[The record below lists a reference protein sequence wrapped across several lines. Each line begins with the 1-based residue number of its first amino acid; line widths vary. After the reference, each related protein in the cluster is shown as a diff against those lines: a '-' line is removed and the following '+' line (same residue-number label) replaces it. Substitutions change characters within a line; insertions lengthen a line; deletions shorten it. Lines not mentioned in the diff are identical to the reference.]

1 MRGKMVK
8 SVFKKEM
15 MDILRDKKTLFMTV
29 ILPILLYPTLIILM
43 SYVMSSSTTSLAQ
56 KTLNIAFSEAPNME
70 VMTKIEALTEEN
82 GKFNIIEVEDYEAAL
97 LRGEIAAYVMV
108 ENKENT
114 TEYKIYIN
122 SSEEDGGQAS
132 SRLQKIFQSY
142 KEELISKRINA
153 AGLDEEII
161 LQPITYGV
169 QDTAK
174 SEQVA
179 GYLLGIILPFILV
192 LGILTGA
199 IYPAIDIMAG
209 EKERGTLETLL
220 TLPISNLELVMGKY
234 LAVSLS
240 ALVSAIMSL
249 LSISI
254 SIVFLILNA
263 SELVDVS
270 VMNID
275 LSRLILPLIITF
287 ICICVFTLVISA
299 ISMCVCSLA
308 QSFKEAQNAVTPLMI
323 GAMVLSY
330 ASMVPNLEL
339 NTVTASLPVVN
350 VVLLIKSVL
359 TFKYDL
365 SLLMI
370 VLISNIGFV
379 IISVWLLSKLFK
391 SEEVL
396 FGGGKGFT
404 FLERRSD
411 IKKGTMPSISDGIV
425 LYALT
430 LLLLIYVAS
439 YLQMK
444 FKAGG
449 IVITQ
454 LLLFSL
460 PILLS
465 IYIKTDFKKVYSLN
479 RIKISGIL
487 GSMTLWSG
495 VLIFSLLSTNIL
507 LAIFP
512 QDTAYLEALQEQI
525 LSSDHVLFNLLIVA
539 VLPAICEETFF
550 RGFILSS
557 LSGDKQYRRGIL
569 LSGLLFGMM
578 HMDLIRLLPTTCLGI
593 AIAYAVYKTGSIW
606 AGVLM
611 HFLNNAFSVIVSSPS
626 LKGVTHLVKQVEN
639 RLSPLSIGNIASYY
653 IVAFV
658 LIGLGYYLLN
668 YRNKYKKLKIN
679 EAK

>member
-1 MRGKMVK
+1 MKGTIVK

-29 ILPILLYPTLIILM
+29 ILPILLYPALIILM
-43 SYVMSSSTTSLAQ
+43 TYVMSSSNTSLAQ
-56 KTLNIAFSEAPNME
+56 KTLNIAFSEVPNAE
-70 VMTKIEALTEEN
+70 VMSKIETLTKEN
-82 GKFNIIEVEDYEAAL
+82 GKLNIVEVEDYEAAL
-97 LRGEIAAYVMV
+97 LKGEIAAYVAAQRSGY
-108 ENKENT
+108 T
-114 TEYKIYIN
+114 TDYKIYIN
-122 SSEEDGGQAS
+122 SSEEDGRQAS
-132 SRLQKIFQSY
+132 SRLQKILEEY
-142 KEELISKRINA
+142 KETLISERISEV
-153 AGLDEEII
+153 GLDEIAI
-161 LQPITYGV
+161 LQPITYSV

-179 GYLLGIILPFILV
+179 GYLLGTILPFILV

-199 IYPAIDIMAG
+199 IYPSIDIMAG

-249 LSISI
+249 LSISF
-254 SIVFLILNA
+254 SVGFLFLSA
-263 SELVDVS
+263 SELVEAS
-270 VMNID
+270 SMNMD
-275 LSRLILPLIITF
+275 LSKLILPLMITF

-308 QSFKEAQNAVTPLMI
+308 KSFKEAQNAMTPLMI
-323 GAMVLSY
+323 VAMILSY
-330 ASMVPNLEL
+330 ASMIPNLEL

-350 VVLLIKSVL
+350 IVLLIKSVL

-379 IISVWLLSKLFK
+379 IIAVWLLSKLFK

-396 FGGGKGFT
+396 FGGGRGFT
-404 FLERRSD
+404 FLERHSN
-411 IKKGTMPSISDGIV
+411 IKKGTMPTISDGIV
-425 LYALT
+425 LYAFM
-430 LLLLIYVAS
+430 LLLLIYVGS

-479 RIKISGIL
+479 HIKISGIL
-487 GSMTLWSG
+487 GSIILWSG
-495 VLIFSLLSTNIL
+495 VLIFSLLSVNIL

-512 QDTAYLEALQEQI
+512 QDTAHLETLQEQI
-525 LSSDHVLFNLLIVA
+525 LSSDYLLVNLLIVA
-539 VLPAICEETFF
+539 GLPAICEETFF
-550 RGFILSS
+550 RGFLLSS
-557 LSGDKQYRRGIL
+557 LSNDKHYKRGIV

-578 HMDLIRLLPTTCLGI
+578 HMDLIRLFPTTCLGI
-593 AIAYAVYKTGSIW
+593 ATSYVVYKTGSIW
-606 AGVLM
+606 GGVLM
-611 HFLNNAFSVIVSSPS
+611 HFLNNAFSVIVSSTS
-626 LKGVTHLVKQVEN
+626 IGWVTHLVRQVEN
-639 RLSPLSIGNIASYY
+639 KLSVLSPVNIAGLY
-653 IVAFV
+653 IATFI
-658 LIGLGYYLLN
+658 LMGLGYCLLN
-668 YRNKYKKLKIN
+668 FTNRHKQI
-679 EAK
+679 EAN